1 MYSQLYFDYNATTP
15 CSAEV
20 IDAMLPYFK
29 DHFGNPSSSH
39 HPYGW
44 LARSAVED
52 ARTAIAEIL
61 NIEANELIFTSGA
74 TESINTILKGVVR
87 KNKGRRN
94 HIITSRAEHKAVL
107 DTCAFL
113 ETDGVEVT
121 YLNVNSEGL
130 ICMDEFS
137 EALRP
142 ETVLV
147 SVMFANNETGVIQP
161 LEEISKLTRA
171 NGSLLFSDT
180 TQALGKV
187 DVSEVL
193 DLVDFACFSGHK
205 VYAPKGIGLIYAKN
219 NSNYDAL
226 PGFIQGGGQQK
237 GQRGGTINTPLI
249 VGLAKAITQASE
261 ILEEESLRLQTLR
274 DRLDKGL
281 SGIELA
287 VSNNRGTNRL
297 PNTSHFSFPYV
308 DGASL
313 LTALGR
319 KIAVSNGSACNSASV
334 APSHV
339 LISMGIERS
348 LAYASIRLS
357 IGRFTT
363 EAEIDMAIEIISTTV
378 ADQRKNNIMWERR

>member
-15 CSAEV
+15 CSAAV
-20 IDAMLPYFK
+20 IDAMLPYFR

-39 HPYGW
+39 HPFGW

-52 ARTAIAEIL
+52 ARAAIAEIL
-61 NIEANELIFTSGA
+61 NIEPNELIFTSGA

-87 KNKGRRN
+87 KNRERGN
-94 HIITSRAEHKAVL
+94 HIITSKAEHKAVL

-113 ETDGVEVT
+113 EADGVEVT
-121 YLNVNSEGL
+121 YLNVDSRGL
-130 ICMDEFS
+130 ICMDEF
-137 EALRP
+137 EKALRP

-147 SVMFANNETGVIQP
+147 SVMYANNETGVIQP

-180 TQALGKV
+180 TQVLGKA
-187 DVSEVL
+187 DVSGIL

-205 VYAPKGIGLIYAKN
+205 VYAPKGIGLIYAKD
-219 NSNYDAL
+219 NSNYDTL

-249 VGLAKAITQASE
+249 VGLAKAIAE
-261 ILEEESLRLQTLR
+261 ADDILKEESLRLQTLR

-281 SGIELA
+281 SCIELA
-287 VSNNRGTNRL
+287 VSNNRGTRRL

-308 DGASL
+308 DGALL

-334 APSHV
+334 EPSHV

-348 LAYASIRLS
+348 LAYASLRLS
-357 IGRFTT
+357 IGRFTS
-363 EAEIDMAIEIISTTV
+363 EADIDSAIEIISTTV
-378 ADQRKNNIMWERR
+378 DEQRKNNIMWERR